1 LRPNLIRTELVGDS
15 KALACG
21 FVINASSPLL
31 ALCRKLVD
39 AGFDPS
45 TALEA
50 YRGDTLCLNVRSIGE
65 AARLEINGKGN
76 GFRLGTPDANDMPQ
90 KQIA

>member
-1 LRPNLIRTELVGDS
+1 LKPNPIRAELVGDS

-21 FVINASSPLL
+21 FVISAKSPLL

-39 AGFDPS
+39 AGYDPA

-50 YRGDTLCLNVRSIGE
+50 YRGDMLCLKVRSIGE
-65 AARLEINGKGN
+65 AARLEINSNGKG
-76 GFRLGTPDANDMPQ
+76 FRFGTPDFAPL
-90 KQIA
+90 KKIA